1 MKYTKMKIVSRNW
14 KTWNYEQKQRLYQWY
29 VHIKAKVNKTVTAN
43 CLRWD
48 LGFLEITSSDHL
60 DDW

>member
-1 MKYTKMKIVSRNW
+1 MKIVSRNW

-29 VHIKAKVNKTVTAN
+29 VYIKAKVKKNVTAN

-48 LGFLEITSSDHL
+48 LGFLEITSSNHL